1 MTQSDAESVSLGMIL
16 CMRGKYMTFSWLTVT
31 QELIGAIGK
40 SMIVGIKA
48 NSHR

>member
-31 QELIGAIGK
+31 QELNRDYWQIHDSGNKGQQP
-40 SMIVGIKA
+40 
-48 NSHR
+48 